1 SQSLHRCADGIAL
14 RRYGDAGFPSEP
26 KAPLRCTYQLC
37 SQHLRR
43 GQLQRTN
50 RVRGG
55 SQGEALAALVAL
67 VEVDMGKTLPAAQGH
82 TDEFGIKVGGA
93 LAPVLRSLVR
103 SSVRAEL
110 QAAGEAD
117 PWIPHPRWPCVSRRA
132 ACALARS
139 GDLQGVRRVG
149 QGRGAL
155 YLVRRSVL
163 DAWIEA
169 HPVDTSGE
177 AELDDYEREMSKR
190 NLRPMRSR
198 DETR

>member
-1 SQSLHRCADGIAL
+1 GASPQANRAEALERESRADSMKPRTAL
-14 RRYGDAGFPSEP
+14 R
-26 KAPLRCTYQLC
+26 
-37 SQHLRR
+37 
-43 GQLQRTN
+43 
-50 RVRGG
+50 
-55 SQGEALAALVAL
+55 
-67 VEVDMGKTLPAAQGH
+67 EVDMTKTSMTTHGR
-82 TDEFGIKVGGA
+82 TDDFIITLGGA
-93 LAPVLRSLVR
+93 LAPALRALVR
-103 SSVRAEL
+103 STVRAEL
-110 QAAGEAD
+110 HATGDAD

-139 GDLQGVRRVG
+139 GQLQGVRRVG